1 MCFGGVFPSEEVGQK
16 GPKGTMR
23 TLYGLCPKV
32 CACESVQEGMK
43 VKGTGYVEVDKEA
56 LFGLGPKL
64 PLPWGSWSPWAPA
77 LPMAARGGG
86 EQDKLQR
93 LREARQE
100 GASARPAS
108 QLPGRSGGGVG
119 CSW

>member
-1 MCFGGVFPSEEVGQK
+1 M
-16 GPKGTMR
+16 
-23 TLYGLCPKV
+23 
-32 CACESVQEGMK
+32 
-43 VKGTGYVEVDKEA
+43 KGTGYEEADKEA
-56 LFGLGPKL
+56 LLGLGPKL

-77 LPMAARGGG
+77 LPIQG

-108 QLPGRSGGGVG
+108 QLPGRGGGGVG
-119 CSW
+119 CSWQPGAQSPCKR